1 MGIDLA
7 VLLFTRSTPWVLTI
21 VGLLALGMA
30 LITPNLTALAS
41 KGQKQQTGAALG
53 LRNAANSLGQA
64 AGPALG
70 GLLFA
75 LDMRAAYSIT
85 GALLVAIGIIS
96 GSVMQRGNMVRTGDQ
111 N

>member
-1 MGIDLA
+1 
-7 VLLFTRSTPWVLTI
+7 
-21 VGLLALGMA
+21 
-30 LITPNLTALAS
+30 
-41 KGQKQQTGAALG
+41 

-75 LDMRAAYSIT
+75 LDMKAAYSIT

-111 N
+111 I

>member
-1 MGIDLA
+1 
-7 VLLFTRSTPWVLTI
+7 
-21 VGLLALGMA
+21 MA
-30 LITPNLTALAS
+30 LITPNLTALVS

-85 GALLVAIGIIS
+85 GALLVSIGIIS
-96 GSVMQRGNMVRTGDQ
+96 GRVLQRGEATSGDQ
-111 N
+111 RNGSEAESDQVG